1 MLGFET
7 EIEIEARLPAK
18 AKNVTVWALQMH
30 SIDRIDIVS
39 FANTLKQ
46 STTMTQLRELNKFR
60 RHSDVMLRLL
70 FSLV

>member
-30 SIDRIDIVS
+30 SIDRID
-39 FANTLKQ
+39 
-46 STTMTQLRELNKFR
+46 LNN
-60 RHSDVMLRLL
+60 SPTCP
-70 FSLV
+70 SPTP